1 MDCFALLASDEAEQ
15 HIRCHLSYFNQRL
28 VNSCQWW
35 RHLGGI
41 HNVVETD
48 HAHLIGDANI
58 ALVEYLVDACCLCI
72 VASEDR
78 RRRIWLIEQET
89 GLLDAVAQQ
98 VGAFADQRRIN
109 WYTRAFERLAV
120 SCQTRAG
127 SGEMEREG
135 DNADSPMAQGDQI
148 LSRCV
153 SSQPD
158 G

>member
-1 MDCFALLASDEAEQ
+1 LLASDEAEQ

-41 HNVVETD
+41 HHVVETD

-89 GLLDAVAQQ
+89 GLLDAVAKQMP
-98 VGAFADQRRIN
+98 VGAGVTTERRRSSGADTHALVDLEGAVDRVV
-109 WYTRAFERLAV
+109 RLLK
-120 SCQTRAG
+120 R
-127 SGEMEREG
+127 
-135 DNADSPMAQGDQI
+135 
-148 LSRCV
+148 L
-153 SSQPD
+153 QPKHPED
-158 G
+158 V